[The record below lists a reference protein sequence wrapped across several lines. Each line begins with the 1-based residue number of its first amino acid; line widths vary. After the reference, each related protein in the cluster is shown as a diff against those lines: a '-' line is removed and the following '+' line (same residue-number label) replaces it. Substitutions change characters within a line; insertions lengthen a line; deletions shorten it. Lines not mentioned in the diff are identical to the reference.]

1 VESVWDYPRPPALE
15 ACTRRV
21 RVEVAE
27 VVVAESAAALRV
39 LETTHPP
46 TIYIPAAD
54 VRGDLLEASGG
65 RGFQCEFKGRATYLD
80 VVVDGDRRPQAAWS
94 YAAPLA
100 GYEAI
105 TDHIAFY
112 AGRVD
117 GAWLDDELVMPQEG
131 DVYGGWITRDL
142 VGPFKGP
149 PETLGW

>member
-1 VESVWDYPRPPALE
+1 M
-15 ACTRRV
+15 
-21 RVEVAE
+21 
-27 VVVAESAAALRV
+27 RV

-46 TIYIPAAD
+46 TIYIPLTD
-54 VRGDLLEASGG
+54 VRADLLETSGG
-65 RGFQCEFKGRATYLD
+65 RGFHCEFKGRATYLD
-80 VVVDGDRRPQAAWS
+80 VVVDGDRRPQAAWT

-105 TDHIAFY
+105 TGHVAFY

-117 GAWLDDELVMPQEG
+117 AAWLDDELVTPQEG
-131 DVYGGWITRDL
+131 DLYGGWITRDL